1 MGPVSGIIIS
11 WTLDV
16 KANVFPSYTTSY
28 KTIHPVLHL
37 KNSIACTAYFLSG
50 GNIDMI
56 NDCLQAKE
64 NIQYKANFFAGP
76 IQKSLETNVTFTFQ
90 FYFDKG
96 TKEIR
101 EEVLIVT
108 EGNLLG
114 SIGGSLGLFLGFS
127 CFTYISEIIDKVL
140 P

>member
-1 MGPVSGIIIS
+1 MYSLLFE
-11 WTLDV
+11 WR
-16 KANVFPSYTTSY
+16 KHRY
-28 KTIHPVLHL
+28 
-37 KNSIACTAYFLSG
+37 
-50 GNIDMI
+50 
-56 NDCLQAKE
+56 DCLQAKE

-76 IQKSLETNVTFTFQ
+76 RQKNIETNVTFQ

-127 CFTYISEIIDKVL
+127 PVV
-140 P
+140 